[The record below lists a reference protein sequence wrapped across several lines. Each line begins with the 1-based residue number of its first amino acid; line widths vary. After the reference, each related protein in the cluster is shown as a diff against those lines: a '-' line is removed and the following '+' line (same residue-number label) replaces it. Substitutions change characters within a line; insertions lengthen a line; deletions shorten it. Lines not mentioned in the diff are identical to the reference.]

1 MCAGKWAYEFL
12 ILGEPIT
19 NDLGTKIIIEY
30 LKSKTAAKG
39 WVFIDY
45 PYSYDQMSWLETTL
59 MGTTPPPNPK
69 ELEIKDINVEDI
81 EVIKPRIVFEDKSDP
96 YVMQRLIINE
106 LNFISFEKFIKT
118 CLSNSMK
125 LILSIFGTV
134 IFNTLTILCH
144 LK

>member
-1 MCAGKWAYEFL
+1 
-12 ILGEPIT
+12 
-19 NDLGTKIIIEY
+19 
-30 LKSKTAAKG
+30 
-39 WVFIDY
+39 
-45 PYSYDQMSWLETTL
+45 

-106 LNFISFEKFIKT
+106 TNFISFEKFTKT

-125 LILSIFGTV
+125 LILSIFV
-134 IFNTLTILCH
+134 HFE
-144 LK
+144 